1 MAKKKV
7 KKFQAGG
14 DARRMMS
21 VPPGLGS
28 STASI
33 QDPGFPRRPVFPRPP
48 GGSGSGGAT
57 GAVGDVLTAGRAAQD
72 FLGEAGQAL
81 GTPQGNVGIL
91 GRPPLPMKKGGKVAK
106 KKASGKVR
114 GVGKARKGIR
124 PVKMVKM
131 KG

>member
-21 VPPGLGS
+21 PGIGPV
-28 STASI
+28 I
-33 QDPGFPRRPVFPRPP
+33 GPGPGPFQPPVFPRPP
-48 GGSGSGGAT
+48 GGSGPGGAT
-57 GAVGDVLTAGRAAQD
+57 GAVGDVLTAGQAAQD

-81 GTPQGNVGIL
+81 GTPARKVRGGTTNTDWGP
-91 GRPPLPMKKGGKVAK
+91 RYKKGGKVAK

-114 GVGKARKGIR
+114 GVGKARKGVR